1 MPDPEI
7 WALTSKKGW
16 PKTAYDKTTWIPC
29 LSRLQA
35 AMPDID
41 ELGCNISVEPL

>member
-7 WALTSKKGW
+7 WALTSKNGW
-16 PKTAYDKTTWIPC
+16 PKD
-29 LSRLQA
+29 RLQA

-41 ELGCNISVEPL
+41 ELVRNVSVEPL

>member
-7 WALTSKKGW
+7 WALISKNGW
-16 PKTAYDKTTWIPC
+16 PKD
-29 LSRLQA
+29 LGRLQA

-41 ELGCNISVEPL
+41 ELGRNISVEPL